1 MEFLTTVRIHSGMPT
16 SSHASTRAGL
26 ARHALVTLLLALST
40 TLLRAQDA
48 GASLTGLVR
57 DTAGAP
63 IHAASVELLH
73 QPTGYRIRATTNAAG
88 RFAIFGLPLGGPVTL
103 TVRRLGYQLVERT
116 GLQLTIGAQPA
127 LTLILRG
134 AGSALATVEVRD
146 RRDDGRE
153 ARIGGSTRIS
163 RERVDALPVIDRDF
177 AGLTALAPLAGAQ
190 LSLGGQRWTSTDIRL
205 DGAQHRNML
214 RAGEA
219 NGGPAAVPM
228 DAVREFE
235 VNTAVFDVAQG
246 RQGGGQI
253 AAATRSGANVAEGR
267 LFSSYRSEQ
276 LAAATDFQGRSR
288 TVRQATVRQSGVSVG
303 GPIVRDRAHFFI
315 AYERQDSDEPLFTG
329 DVSTPRAQQAAGINA
344 DSLARVLSILA
355 RRYGTDTALAQLG
368 RLDRGPLSQTVLG
381 RVDWQLTPTTRATVR
396 GTASRWSSPL
406 SGGVDQAI
414 ALREARS
421 DFRSDESQIAATLS
435 SGLGSASNN
444 ELQLTY
450 NGSTRELTPAA
461 PGVPRGFVQVRSVLP
476 DGTTGNTTIQFGGN
490 RLAPDQSNEWAVELR
505 DRLTAERGRWL
516 FTVGTDNTLTGTRTL
531 IAESQSGLFVFP
543 SIAALDALT
552 PNRFT
557 RTVPL
562 AGSSPETRQHVLELG
577 VFSQAV
583 YRANARLTV
592 SGGIRWDATQFLTAP
607 ARNAAVDSTFGVNT
621 ARAPSDWHQIQPRA
635 QVVWSVD
642 DAGRD
647 VVRVGAGRFSAQLP
661 YYAQH
666 NQLLYTGTS
675 LADIDLRGAAA
686 PTPDFAGYR
695 GNPASVPGLGTAA
708 LPPAYVNIV
717 GAWHAPRVD
726 KTIVAWEHHLTDT
739 WTTTLGAQYS
749 RTSQE
754 YQYVDR
760 NLRASPSF
768 TLDNEGGRGV
778 WVPAATIPAA
788 TGVTDV
794 RNASANPA
802 FARVVAL
809 ESNAS
814 GTQLSFTGE
823 SALQLGRI
831 AQATVGYAWSRARDN
846 STYGCC
852 LARTATT
859 FTPITDDPRNLS
871 QAWGP
876 SDLSTRH
883 RIVGTLLTKLP
894 FGISAA
900 ARYVGASG
908 RPFSLVVDGDIN
920 GDEANGNDLAF
931 LFDPKSPGT
940 DAAVAASMTRLL
952 ANPNNVAAQYIAAHL
967 GSIAQ
972 RNAIATP
979 WTHRVDLR
987 LARPIHIARS
997 TRVELTLDVFNVGN
1011 LLNSNWGAQYL
1022 LPLGISS
1029 QNPVVNRVPLLR
1041 VTGFDAVTKRYKY
1054 TVNESAGVF
1063 TKGGDPYQLQLGARL
1078 GW

>member
-1 MEFLTTVRIHSGMPT
+1 MLSFLRRTVD
-16 SSHASTRAGL
+16 AAGARLMVVL
-26 ARHALVTLLLALST
+26 AVSAVLALAGP
-40 TLLRAQDA
+40 LLRAQDA
-48 GASLTGLVR
+48 GAALTGVVR
-57 DTAGAP
+57 DFTGAP
-63 IHAASVELLH
+63 LGSTTVELAYRA
-73 QPTGYRIRATTNAAG
+73 TGYRIRATTNDAG
-88 RFAIFGLPLGGPVTL
+88 RFAFFSLPLGGPVTL
-103 TVRRLGYQLVERT
+103 TARRLGYQAVERSEFT
-116 GLQLTIGAQPA
+116 FTIGAQPA
-127 LTLILRG
+127 ITITLRPAVGALTPVLVSDKTEEG
-134 AGSALATVEVRD
+134 RD
-146 RRDDGRE
+146 

-163 RERVDALPVIDRDF
+163 RERIDALPVIDRDF
-177 AGLTALAPLAGAQ
+177 AGLTSLAPLAGPQ

-205 DGAQHRNML
+205 DGVQHRNML

-219 NGGPAAVPM
+219 NGGPTAVPM

-253 AAATRSGANVAEGR
+253 AAATRSGTNAIEGR

-276 LAAATDFQGRSR
+276 LAAPTDFQGRSR
-288 TVRQATVRQSGVSVG
+288 TARQANVKQNGLSLG

-315 AYERQDSDEPLFTG
+315 AYERQDSGEPLFTG
-329 DVSTPRAQQAAGINA
+329 DVSTPQAQLAAGINS

-355 RRYGTDTALAQLG
+355 RRYGTDTSRSQLG
-368 RLDRGPLSQTVLG
+368 RLDRNPLSQSALG
-381 RVDWQLTPTTRATVR
+381 RIDWQLSPRARATLR
-396 GTASRWSSPL
+396 GTASRWNSPL
-406 SGGVDQAI
+406 SGGVDQTI

-421 DFRSDESQIAATLS
+421 DFRSDESQVAATLS
-435 SGLGSASNN
+435 SGLGSAANN
-444 ELQLTY
+444 ELQLTF
-450 NGSTRELTPAA
+450 NRSRRALTPAT

-476 DGTTGNTTIQFGGN
+476 DGTTGNATIQFGGN
-490 RLAPDQSNEWAVELR
+490 RLAPDRSNEWAVELR
-505 DRLTAERGRWL
+505 DRLTAERGKWR
-516 FTVGTDNTLTGTRTL
+516 FTVGTDNTLSGASTV

-543 SIAALDALT
+543 SIAALDALA

-557 RTVPL
+557 RTVPRG
-562 AGSSPETRQHVLELG
+562 ASSPETRQHVLELG
-577 VFSQAV
+577 LFSQAV
-583 YRANARLTV
+583 YQPTERLTL

-607 ARNAAVDSTFGVNT
+607 ARNAAVDAAFGVST
-621 ARAPSDWHQIQPRA
+621 ARAPSDWHQFQPRA
-635 QVVWSVD
+635 QVVWAVD
-642 DAGRD
+642 DARHD
-647 VVRVGAGRFSAQLP
+647 VIRIGAGRFSAQLP

-675 LADIDLRGAAA
+675 LADVDLRGAAV
-686 PTPDFAGYR
+686 PTPDFNAYR
-695 GNPASVPGLGTAA
+695 INPASVPGLGGAT
-708 LPPAYVNIV
+708 LPPAYVNVV

-726 KTIVAWEHHLTDT
+726 KTIIAWEHHLTDT

-749 RTSQE
+749 RTSRE

-760 NLRASPSF
+760 NLRNSPGF
-768 TLDNEGGRGV
+768 TLDNEGNRGV
-778 WVPAATIPAA
+778 WVPASTIPAA
-788 TGVTDV
+788 TGATDV
-794 RNASANPA
+794 RNASANPV

-823 SALQLGRI
+823 SALQLAPI
-831 AQATVGYAWSRARDN
+831 AQATLGYAWSRARDN
-846 STYGCC
+846 STYSCC

-871 QAWGP
+871 QASGP
-876 SDLSTRH
+876 SDLSARH

-894 FGISAA
+894 FGATAA
-900 ARYVGASG
+900 VRYLGSSG

-931 LFDPKSPGT
+931 LFDPTAPGT

-952 ANPNNVAAQYIAAHL
+952 ANPNNVASKYIAAHL

-987 LARPIHIARS
+987 LARPVHVVRG
-997 TRVELTLDVFNVGN
+997 TLVELTLDVFNLGN
-1011 LLNSNWGAQYL
+1011 LLNSSWGAQYL
-1022 LPLGISS
+1022 LPPGISS

-1041 VTGFDAVTKRYKY
+1041 VTGFDPVTKRYRY
-1054 TVNESAGVF
+1054 SVNESAGVF
-1063 TKGGDPYQLQLGARL
+1063 AKGGDPYQLQVGARL

>member
-1 MEFLTTVRIHSGMPT
+1 MVRDS
-16 SSHASTRAGL
+16 AGSPL
-26 ARHALVTLLLALST
+26 GST
-40 TLLRAQDA
+40 T
-48 GASLTGLVR
+48 
-57 DTAGAP
+57 
-63 IHAASVELLH
+63 IELIYR
-73 QPTGYRIRATTNAAG
+73 PTGYRIRATANDAG
-88 RFAIFGLPLGGPVTL
+88 RFAFFGLPLGGPVTL
-103 TVRRLGYQLVERT
+103 TARRLGYQAIERS
-116 GLQLTIGAQPA
+116 GLTFTIGAQPA
-127 LTLILRG
+127 ITIVLRSAIG
-134 AGSALATVEVRD
+134 ALAPVLVSD
-146 RRDDGRE
+146 RSDDGRA

-163 RERVDALPVIDRDF
+163 RERIDALPVIDRDF
-177 AGLTALAPLAGAQ
+177 AGLTALAPLAGPQ

-253 AAATRSGANVAEGR
+253 AAATRSGTNEIAGR
-267 LFSSYRSEQ
+267 VFSSYRSEQ
-276 LAAATDFQGRSR
+276 LAASTDFQGRSR
-288 TVRQATVRQSGVSVG
+288 TARQATVRQSGVSLG

-315 AYERQDSDEPLFTG
+315 AYERQDSDEPLYTG
-329 DVSTPRAQQAAGINA
+329 DVSTLQGQQAAGINK
-344 DSLARVLSILA
+344 DSLARVISILG
-355 RRYGTDTALAQLG
+355 RRYGTDTAMSQLG
-368 RLDRGPLSQTVLG
+368 RLDRSPVSQTVLG
-381 RVDWQLTPTTRATVR
+381 RIDWQLSPSTRATLR
-396 GTASRWSSPL
+396 GTASRWNSPL

-414 ALREARS
+414 SLREARS
-421 DFRSDESQIAATLS
+421 DFRSDESQIAVTLS
-435 SGLGSASNN
+435 NGLGSSSNN

-450 NGSTRELTPAA
+450 NGSRRALTPQT
-461 PGVPRGFVQVRSVLP
+461 PSVPRGFVQVRSVLP

-490 RLAPDQSNEWAVELR
+490 RLAPDQSDEWALEVR
-505 DRLTAERGRWL
+505 DRLTAERGKWL

-543 SIAALDALT
+543 SIAALDAMT

-562 AGSSPETRQHVLELG
+562 AGSSPETHQRVLELG
-577 VFSQAV
+577 MFSQAV
-583 YRANARLTV
+583 YHASSRLTV
-592 SGGIRWDATQFLTAP
+592 SGGLRWDATQFLTAP
-607 ARNAAVDSTFGVNT
+607 ARNAVVDAAFGVNT

-635 QVVWSVD
+635 QLVWTVD
-642 DAGRD
+642 DAARD

-666 NQLLYTGTS
+666 NQLLYTGMS
-675 LADIDLRGAAA
+675 LADIDLRGAAVPSPDYTA
-686 PTPDFAGYR
+686 YRSTPS
-695 GNPASVPGLGTAA
+695 SVPGLGSAA
-708 LPPAYVNIV
+708 LPPAYVNVV

-726 KTIVAWEHHLTDT
+726 RTIVAWEHHLTET

-749 RTSQE
+749 RTSQQ

-760 NLRASPSF
+760 NLRANPSF
-768 TLDNEGGRGV
+768 TLDNEAGRGV
-778 WVPAATIPAA
+778 WVPSSTISAA

-814 GTQLSFTGE
+814 GTQLSLTGE
-823 SALQLGRI
+823 SALQLWRL

-859 FTPITDDPRNLS
+859 FTPITDDPRNLA

-876 SDLSTRH
+876 SDLSATH
-883 RIVGTLLTKLP
+883 RIVGTVLTKLP
-894 FGISAA
+894 FGVTAA
-900 ARYVGASG
+900 ARYLGSSG

-931 LFDPKSPGT
+931 LFDPKSATT
-940 DAAVAASMTRLL
+940 DPAVAASITRLL
-952 ANPNNVAAQYIAAHL
+952 ADPNNVAAKYIAAHL

-987 LARPIHIARS
+987 LARPVHLVRG
-997 TRVELTLDVFNVGN
+997 TQVELTLDIFNVGN
-1011 LLNSNWGAQYL
+1011 LLNPHWGAQYL

-1041 VTGFDAVTKRYKY
+1041 VTGFDPVTKRYKY

-1063 TKGGDPYQLQLGARL
+1063 AKGGDPYQLQVGARL

>member
-1 MEFLTTVRIHSGMPT
+1 MLSFLRRTVDAARARLMPV
-16 SSHASTRAGL
+16 L
-26 ARHALVTLLLALST
+26 AALVLAGP
-40 TLLRAQDA
+40 LLRAQDA
-48 GASLTGLVR
+48 GAALTGLVR
-57 DTAGAP
+57 DSTGAP
-63 IHAASVELLH
+63 LGSTTIELTYRA
-73 QPTGYRIRATTNAAG
+73 TGYRIRATTNDAG
-88 RFAIFGLPLGGPVTL
+88 RFAFFSLPLGGPVTL
-103 TVRRLGYQLVERT
+103 TARRLGYRALERS
-116 GLQLTIGAQPA
+116 GLAFTIGAQPA
-127 LTLILRG
+127 ITLTLRPAVG
-134 AGSALATVEVRD
+134 ALAPVLVSERAEEGRD
-146 RRDDGRE
+146 

-177 AGLTALAPLAGAQ
+177 AGLTSLAPLAGPQ

-219 NGGPAAVPM
+219 NGGPASVPL

-253 AAATRSGANVAEGR
+253 AAATRSGTNAIEGR
-267 LFSSYRSEQ
+267 LFSAYRSEQ
-276 LAAATDFQGRSR
+276 LAAPTDFQGRTR
-288 TVRQATVRQSGVSVG
+288 TAREAQIRQTGISLG
-303 GPIVRDRAHFFI
+303 GPLVRDRAHFFI
-315 AYERQDSDEPLFTG
+315 AYERQTSDEPLYSG
-329 DVSTPRAQQAAGINA
+329 DVSTLQAQQAVGINK
-344 DSLARVLSILA
+344 DSLTRVLSILA
-355 RRYGTDTALAQLG
+355 RRYGTDTSFSQLG
-368 RLDRGPLSQTVLG
+368 RLDRSPRSQTMLG
-381 RVDWQLTPTTRATVR
+381 RIDWQLSPRTRATVR
-396 GTASRWSSPL
+396 GTASRWNSPL

-414 ALREARS
+414 TLREARS
-421 DFRSDESQIAATLS
+421 AFRSDESQIAATLS
-435 SGLGSASNN
+435 SGLGAAANN
-444 ELQLTY
+444 EVQLTF
-450 NGSTRELTPAA
+450 NRSRRELTPDT
-461 PGVPRGFVQVRSVLP
+461 PGVPRGFVQVRSLLP
-476 DGTTGNTTIQFGGN
+476 DGSTGNTTIQFGGN
-490 RLAPDQSNEWAVELR
+490 RLAPDRSDEWALEVR
-505 DRLTAERGRWL
+505 DRLTAERGTWL
-516 FTVGTDNTLTGTRTL
+516 LTIGTDNTLTGASTL

-543 SIAALDALT
+543 SIAALEALT

-562 AGSSPETRQHVLELG
+562 AGRSPETRQQVLELG
-577 VFSQAV
+577 LFSQAV
-583 YRANARLTV
+583 YHTSARVTV

-607 ARNAAVDSTFGVNT
+607 ARNAAVDAAFGVST

-635 QVVWSVD
+635 QVVWTVD
-642 DAGRD
+642 DARHD
-647 VVRVGAGRFSAQLP
+647 VIRIGVGRFSAQLP

-675 LADIDLRGAAA
+675 LADIDLRGAAV
-686 PTPDFAGYR
+686 PVPDFNAYR
-695 GNPASVPGLGTAA
+695 SDPASVPGLGGAT
-708 LPPAYVNIV
+708 LPPAYVNVV

-726 KTIVAWEHHLTDT
+726 KTIIAWEHRLTDS

-749 RTSQE
+749 RTSRE

-768 TLDNEGGRGV
+768 TLENERGRGV

-814 GTQLSFTGE
+814 GTQLSLTGE
-823 SALQLGRI
+823 SALQVGPI

-846 STYGCC
+846 STFGCC

-871 QAWGP
+871 QASGP
-876 SDLSTRH
+876 SDLSARH

-894 FGISAA
+894 FGFTAA
-900 ARYVGASG
+900 ARYLGSSG

-931 LFDPKSPGT
+931 LFDPKAPGT

-952 ANPNNVAAQYIAAHL
+952 ANPNNVASKYITAHL

-987 LARPIHIARS
+987 LARPVHLVRG
-997 TRVELTLDVFNVGN
+997 TLVEFTLDVFNLGY
-1011 LLNSNWGAQYL
+1011 LLNSDWGAQYL

-1041 VTGFDAVTKRYKY
+1041 VTGFDPMATRYRY
-1054 TVNESAGVF
+1054 SVNESAGVF
-1063 TKGGDPYQLQLGARL
+1063 AKGGEPYQLQVGARL